1 MVGSRCDT
9 VDPMRACRLLI
20 TAVRHV
26 VEAYGADG
34 LWQSEMRQQNQNS
47 QNEPGMSFRINETEK
62 RGGEER
68 RLNPHS
74 KLRPV
79 ALSHSPPTCYAV
91 IGELRRGRIA
101 CIMLQARGLFF
112 KARGIRENSR
122 GTKPADRGAGETRTA
137 LTRQGSPGEGRVVA
151 KTQTRQAKPRREF
164 LICFAGLCGSA
175 PLREVVGFPMRAKTK
190 PSCLIPPQIGPAA
203 LIQIIR

>member
-26 VEAYGADG
+26 VEAHGADG

-47 QNEPGMSFRINETEK
+47 QNEPGMSFRITETEK

-79 ALSHSPPTCYAV
+79 ALSHSLPTCYAV

-137 LTRQGSPGEGRVVA
+137 LTRQGSPGERGA
-151 KTQTRQAKPRREF
+151 WSQRRK
-164 LICFAGLCGSA
+164 
-175 PLREVVGFPMRAKTK
+175 RAKQ
-190 PSCLIPPQIGPAA
+190 SQGANSLFVLRAFAA
-203 LIQIIR
+203 LRLCVRLLGSQ

>member
-34 LWQSEMRQQNQNS
+34 LWQSEMRQQNKNS

-62 RGGEER
+62 PRWGRR
-68 RLNPHS
+68 RLNPHC

-79 ALSHSPPTCYAV
+79 ALSHSLPTCYAV

-122 GTKPADRGAGETRTA
+122 GTKPADRGAGETRDRIDPPRVA
-137 LTRQGSPGEGRVVA
+137 GGEGRVVA

-190 PSCLIPPQIGPAA
+190 PSCLIPPQIGSGA
-203 LIQIIR
+203 LI